1 MANHII
7 EWIAGLQGW
16 LLCVAMFGL
25 AFGES
30 AAGLDLA
37 VPGEV
42 GMVVAAAA
50 GERAGV
56 PLWALIA
63 VAVVG
68 AALGDQI
75 SYQVG
80 RHYGPG
86 LVDRWG
92 WTRKHFKPKVESA
105 HKHFDEHGGATVFV
119 ARWVGALRAVV
130 PFVAGTAQMPLGR
143 FVVWNLIGA
152 ATWASTVVTLGYVF
166 GRRIADGVDRFGI
179 ALSVLAV
186 VALAG
191 WWGVR
196 TWRSRRSKAAGDAN
210 DGEGRRSDDAERTR
224 T

>member
-7 EWIAGLQGW
+7 EWIADLQGW
-16 LLCVAMFGL
+16 VLCLAMFAL

-63 VAVVG
+63 VAIVG

-80 RHYGPG
+80 RRFGPG
-86 LVDRWG
+86 LVDRWA

-105 HKHFDEHGGATVFV
+105 QRHFEERGGATVFI
-119 ARWVGALRAVV
+119 ARWIGALRAVV

-143 FVVWNLIGA
+143 FVAWNLIGA

-166 GRRIADGVDRFGI
+166 GRRIADVVDRFGI
-179 ALSVLAV
+179 ALSIVAV
-186 VALAG
+186 VGLAA

-196 TWRSRRSKAAGDAN
+196 TWRAKRSKQRDAANA
-210 DGEGRRSDDAERTR
+210 AT
-224 T
+224 

>member
-1 MANHII
+1 MANHLI

-68 AALGDQI
+68 AALGDQL
-75 SYQVG
+75 SYQIG

-92 WTRKHFKPKVESA
+92 WTRKHFKPKVERA
-105 HKHFDEHGGATVFV
+105 RKHFDERGGATVFV

-152 ATWASTVVTLGYVF
+152 TTWASTVVTLGYVF
-166 GRRIADGVDRFGI
+166 GRRIADGVDRFGV
-179 ALSVLAV
+179 ALSIVAV
-186 VALAG
+186 VVLAG

-196 TWRSRRSKAAGDAN
+196 AWRARHAPKSTTSQSKN
-210 DGEGRRSDDAERTR
+210 DERHPAKSHT
-224 T
+224 